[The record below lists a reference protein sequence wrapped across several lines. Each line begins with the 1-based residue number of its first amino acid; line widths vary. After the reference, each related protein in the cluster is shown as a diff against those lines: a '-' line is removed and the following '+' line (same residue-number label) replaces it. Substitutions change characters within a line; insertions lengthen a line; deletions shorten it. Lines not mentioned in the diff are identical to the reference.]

1 MRKHESDNS
10 AQVPWGLSA
19 DTGRMMHVDDVPNG
33 KSSGCVCPV
42 CWGSLVARQGRVRKH
57 HFAHSVESCN
67 GESWLHETAKRLLFQ
82 RLSEEQP
89 VPVSWGCDVCRC
101 SHEHSLSG
109 IVSMEKQLGT
119 IRPDIHVERGGQPK
133 ALLEVVYK
141 HAPADAVQDY
151 ARDNQI
157 PLMQFDVATI
167 EDLDRVILAPVLE
180 PAIQYVRCLCPLCDR
195 CGQARKCDDDHRWCE
210 RCQSCVTDVQ
220 GQYGG
225 YGDHRH
231 CRVCGD
237 VMTWTKGDWPQHYCC
252 SFTHKYNRPLCADR
266 DLPHPLNATHGH
278 CTACGS
284 RVTKRNHFGEFFN
297 PCWNCHETA
306 RKHSG
311 AL

>member
-133 ALLEVVYK
+133 ALLEVV
-141 HAPADAVQDY
+141 
-151 ARDNQI
+151 
-157 PLMQFDVATI
+157 
-167 EDLDRVILAPVLE
+167 
-180 PAIQYVRCLCPLCDR
+180 
-195 CGQARKCDDDHRWCE
+195 
-210 RCQSCVTDVQ
+210 
-220 GQYGG
+220 
-225 YGDHRH
+225 
-231 CRVCGD
+231 
-237 VMTWTKGDWPQHYCC
+237 
-252 SFTHKYNRPLCADR
+252 
-266 DLPHPLNATHGH
+266 
-278 CTACGS
+278 
-284 RVTKRNHFGEFFN
+284 
-297 PCWNCHETA
+297 
-306 RKHSG
+306 
-311 AL
+311 